1 MFAITVS
8 AQTKKGNTK
17 SNNKKKTEA
26 VTDSSAVEEEEEE
39 LDPMEALEKTLELE
53 VELDAM
59 TGKKISHP
67 EIKRKNDSLR
77 KDLRERIKKE
87 KLSFRVWTQRP
98 NPKAKKPEKM
108 KLCINIV
115 HKDTFVIHKV
125 NDTICVDPE
134 VSKVLLDKLIGDT
147 VYQFLYIDAFNKSSD
162 QLCAAGHETKLYF
175 VKWNI
180 KTMKTK
186 WKHKTISSCAKGITN
201 MTKTSIKDWDRSSPL
216 EIKYNRSFNFTE
228 LVIDPAKP
236 QLGFQITKDENG
248 DD

>member
-1 MFAITVS
+1 MFAISVS
-8 AQTKKGNTK
+8 AQTKKGTPK
-17 SNNKKKTEA
+17 GKKKPVVVEDSTA
-26 VTDSSAVEEEEEE
+26 VVEEEEE
-39 LDPMEALEKTLELE
+39 LDPMEALEKTLDLE

-59 TGKKISHP
+59 TGKEIKHP

-77 KDLRERIKKE
+77 KDLRDRLKKE
-87 KLSFRVWTQRP
+87 RLSFRAWTQRP

-115 HKDTFVIHKV
+115 YKDTFVIHKV

-134 VSKVLLDKLIGDT
+134 VSRVLMEKLIGDT
-147 VYQFLYIDAFNKSSD
+147 LYQYLYIDAFNKSAD

-186 WKHKTISSCAKGITN
+186 WKHKTISSCTKGITN
-201 MTKTSIKDWDRSSPL
+201 MTKTSIKDWDKSAPL
-216 EIKYNRSFNFTE
+216 EIKYNRGLNFTE
-228 LVIDPAKP
+228 LIIDPAKP
-236 QLGFQITKDENG
+236 QLGFQISKDENT